1 MSAHGGSNSWNLSPS
16 ALTSPG
22 WEVGP
27 NRPIKRPRSPA
38 KQKAASGL
46 LWTACGRPG
55 PEVVKQPLILPV
67 ARERR
72 LKSPGGGTTFRISPV
87 LGAGFS
93 MVGSTSFGWMTP
105 FDRFSFSLRFSPG
118 AELSG
123 AAGVG
128 SGLPGAWANTEPATM
143 VTPATNR
150 QSREPIFIMH
160 PLNGLM
166 CGPFPGAGIAIRAA
180 KAGRPGSLAEWR
192 RPLSRHST
200 VWLMVR
206 CLASLEDA
214 HAAQPQRR
222 RV

>member
-1 MSAHGGSNSWNLSPS
+1 MADRIHGTCRR
-16 ALTSPG
+16 A
-22 WEVGP
+22 
-27 NRPIKRPRSPA
+27 RSPVKA
-38 KQKAASGL
+38 KGRQRAAVGRL
-46 LWTACGRPG
+46 GRPG
-55 PEVVKQPLILPV
+55 PRSSSGPHFACGAGAPPEV
-67 ARERR
+67 
-72 LKSPGGGTTFRISPV
+72 PGGGTTFGSPV

-128 SGLPGAWANTEPATM
+128 SGLPGAWANTEPATR

-150 QSREPIFIMH
+150 QSRGPIFIMH
-160 PLNGLM
+160 PLNWLM

-180 KAGRPGSLAEWR
+180 KAGRLCRVAARLA
-192 RPLSRHST
+192 RHST
-200 VWLMVR
+200 VRLMVR